1 MSEWKEK
8 SRTKIFYGVKSE
20 HYKAFLDNFCKSA
33 QLDKKLRKDFEQLQ
47 DTLEKIGENKKT
59 FSLKN
64 TATTGTYGMY
74 VAVKDPATVAPHH
87 KSSIQLTHIFKGK
100 IDVAYAMY
108 DYKAKFKGEG
118 LKKGDVDVLSENYI
132 VTKALLAF
140 AHNGTIPKVL
150 YFWWL
155 ASLLKSQNIVCRHW
169 QKD

>member
-1 MSEWKEK
+1 MLTWVSFQQQLQQRIVSEWKEK

-87 KSSIQLTHIFKGK
+87 KSSIQQCVRGRT
-100 IDVAYAMY
+100 M
-108 DYKAKFKGEG
+108 
-118 LKKGDVDVLSENYI
+118 
-132 VTKALLAF
+132 
-140 AHNGTIPKVL
+140 
-150 YFWWL
+150 
-155 ASLLKSQNIVCRHW
+155 
-169 QKD
+169 